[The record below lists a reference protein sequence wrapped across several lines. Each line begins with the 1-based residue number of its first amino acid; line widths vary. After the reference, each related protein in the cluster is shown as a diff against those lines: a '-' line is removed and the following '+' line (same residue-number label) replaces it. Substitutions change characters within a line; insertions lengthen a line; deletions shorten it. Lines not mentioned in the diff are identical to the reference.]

1 MRHMLDILL
10 LPECLPLEMI
20 GFDVHVLMEAL
31 QCASGAAVVAGPVT
45 IPSSCCIVCDSS
57 SAREDAGYII
67 RNGPFKC
74 MLVLSRGIEH
84 GVDRRIIS
92 G

>member
-1 MRHMLDILL
+1 MLDVLL
-10 LPECLPLEMI
+10 LVECLPLEMI
-20 GFDVHVLMEAL
+20 GFDVHKLMEAL
-31 QCASGAAVVAGPVT
+31 QCASGAAVVTGPVT
-45 IPSSCCIVCDSS
+45 IPSPCCIVCDSS
-57 SAREDAGYII
+57 SAREDAGDII
-67 RNGPFKC
+67 RNGPFNC